1 MKNTNNNTTTNLQ
14 TNLKNENEG
23 ENNMKREINRN
34 DYEQL
39 NNLLNKGY
47 LEDMSD
53 FDLFYNYSYVE
64 DNSLEIRDK
73 DRHIIFA
80 VDLRPVFNYIEKFEE
95 KYECEFDINSNLDD
109 LFEIYFENEEDTD
122 VYTSITKYRYNYT
135 DINNLNDLLNEYI
148 SEHDYD
154 EEIEKAIK
162 KFSNNDLFIGSVL
175 NFNDDYELILEVDIT
190 DNKSFLDYYN
200 YKTNFKISYNKDN
213 DCLHIDNYLSDEG
226 FDIDNY

>member
-1 MKNTNNNTTTNLQ
+1 MKTTINK
-14 TNLKNENEG
+14 KN
-23 ENNMKREINRN
+23 
-34 DYEQL
+34 YEQL

-73 DRHIIFA
+73 DGHIIFE
-80 VDLRPVFNYIEKFEE
+80 VDLRPVFNYIEEFEE

-162 KFSNNDLFIGSVL
+162 EFAANDIYIGSTL
-175 NFNDDYELILEVDIT
+175 EINDEYELILKVDIT

-213 DCLHIDNYLSDEG
+213 DCLHIDNYESDEG

>member
-1 MKNTNNNTTTNLQ
+1 MNNTINNTTTNL
-14 TNLKNENEG
+14 NENKG
-23 ENNMKREINRN
+23 ENNMKRKINRN

-73 DRHIIFA
+73 DGHIIFE
-80 VDLRPVFNYIEKFEE
+80 VDLRPVFNYIEEFEE

-148 SEHDYD
+148 YEHDYD

-175 NFNDDYELILEVDIT
+175 NFNDDYELLLEVDIT

-200 YKTNFKISYNKDN
+200 YKTNFKISYNEDN
-213 DCLHIDNYLSDEG
+213 DCLHIDNYESDEG